1 MMLEYLK
8 YAGILIV
15 LIIVQKTLIWLIA
28 VTSYDITPDIVLI
41 GLVYIGIRKGKIT
54 GTISGFAAGL
64 IMDILSFSF
73 LGLMALSKCI
83 AGYLS
88 GYFNRENK
96 VERYLKSYIFV
107 LTVFLCSLVNNLIY
121 FTIYFQG
128 TTLTFPDI
136 IVRYVLPTAVYT
148 AFVSILPVVLLRK
161 KVIVR

>member
-28 VTSYDITPDIVLI
+28 VTAYDITPDIVLI

-64 IMDILSFSF
+64 VMDILSFSF

-83 AGYLS
+83 AGFLA

-96 VERYLKSYIFV
+96 VERYLKSYILV

-136 IVRYVLPTAVYT
+136 IVRYVIPTAVYT
-148 AFVSILPVVLLRK
+148 SFISVLPVVLLRK